1 MKFYMGVVMQA
12 CNPSSPQEA
21 ERGEAQTQRPAWAI
35 VRPCLNK

>member
-21 ERGEAQTQRPAWAI
+21 ERGEASLGYSKT
-35 VRPCLNK
+35 LSE